1 MSRTIPTW
9 LSHTPV
15 VAIDYEKKD
24 EESGAGDAKWLSLG
38 RSTWNKEDFSA
49 KVFRWAEDGQRWSR
63 QSEELTF
70 WRLLDLTILLLSRF
84 VNNPCDSFDPIIV
97 NPQEAEALDDFLK
110 ENIKGLEPRINELRS
125 LLTQHNDI
133 PQTSIPNIFSFATS
147 ELSQDAMLAWL
158 INCADSSANHDQNL
172 QNVAT
177 DFVRMLLERDSSF
190 QINKVV
196 VGRQWKN
203 IDVWA
208 IINDDIFLTIEDKTN
223 TTIHS
228 NQLERYRESVQQEFG
243 QKCSQLCFAYVKTGN
258 EPISITNEVE
268 KSGYV
273 VILRQAII
281 KCLEKYDGT
290 NPLII
295 SYLEY
300 LNKIQKQTESFKDKP
315 VREWDKYAWEG
326 FFQEIEKPDHG
337 LKINS
342 WSYVPNKSG
351 GFMCAYW
358 ISYPIGD
365 KTEIYLQFEEQ
376 KLCFKICYDGDS
388 SKRSQVRT
396 EHHNRLMRFAKDE
409 GFTEIEKPDRFG
421 AGTWMTIAIVKPE
434 NLFGTG
440 KFDKEH
446 LNTIIQ
452 KLKQYQDLIIKYCD
466 PNQTHGQG
474 NISS

>member
-1 MSRTIPTW
+1 MSKTIPTW

-24 EESGAGDAKWLSLG
+24 EESGGGDAKWLSLG

-70 WRLLDLTILLLSRF
+70 WRLLDLTTLLLSRF
-84 VNNPCDSFDPIIV
+84 VKEPCDTADQIIV
-97 NPQEAEALDDFLK
+97 NPKEAEALDDFLK
-110 ENIKGLEPRINELRS
+110 ENIKGLEPRINKLRR
-125 LLTQHNDI
+125 LLTQDNDI

-158 INCADSSANHDQNL
+158 INCADTNANHDQSL
-172 QNVAT
+172 HRIAS
-177 DFVRMLLERDSSF
+177 DFVRMLLGKDSSF
-190 QINKVV
+190 QIKKVV

-228 NQLERYRESVQQEFG
+228 NQLERYKESVQQEFG
-243 QKCSQLCFAYVKTGN
+243 EKCSQLCFAYVKTGN
-258 EPISITNEVE
+258 EPISVEKEVE
-268 KSGYV
+268 KNGYV
-273 VILRQAII
+273 VIRRLAII
-281 KCLEKYDGT
+281 ECLKKYDGS
-290 NPLII
+290 NPLIT
-295 SYLEY
+295 SYLDH
-300 LNKIQKQTESFKDKP
+300 LNKIQNQTESFKYKP
-315 VREWDKYAWEG
+315 VKEWDKYAWEG
-326 FFQEIEKPDHG
+326 FFQELENHDHG

-358 ISYPIGD
+358 KPHSIGD

-376 KLCFKICYDGDS
+376 KLCFKICYEGDS
-388 SKRSQVRT
+388 NRRAAIRT
-396 EHHNRLMRFAKDE
+396 AHHEKLKKLAAEK
-409 GFTEIEKPDRFG
+409 GFSEIVKPDRFG

-434 NLFGTG
+434 NIFGPEIV
-440 KFDKEH
+440 D

-452 KLKQYQDLIIKYCD
+452 KLNRYQDLINDYVKK
-466 PNQTHGQG
+466 
-474 NISS
+474 NINYNNLS